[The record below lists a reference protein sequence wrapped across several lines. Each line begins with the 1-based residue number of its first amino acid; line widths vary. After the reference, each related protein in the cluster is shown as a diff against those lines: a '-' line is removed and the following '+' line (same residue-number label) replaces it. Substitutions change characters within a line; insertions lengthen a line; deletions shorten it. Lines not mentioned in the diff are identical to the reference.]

1 MMQENAV
8 PEVRVGNSSTRAKRR
23 QQEQFLKGRRH
34 CFKKKRRVHER
45 QRSFNDRS
53 SEQRQPALGAL
64 DVNVVSSNTQSDQ
77 RGDEKVC
84 VNVRNEVSF

>member
-23 QQEQFLKGRRH
+23 QHAQFLKRRH

-53 SEQRQPALGAL
+53 SEQRQPPLAAL

-84 VNVRNEVSF
+84 VNVRNEVSL